1 MTLDVVDEI
10 INSGVRRD
18 FEASGLQLWIGRRL
32 GQLPGRISIADTDAG
47 AALGAFVRLYISLV
61 PAVLQCISRD
71 AEPDSLLSAICD
83 QCVRYFTEL
92 PEAVT
97 GQSGVSGLLIKAYRC
112 HRLVEE
118 FRDTYP
124 DLGRSDAFHFVN
136 DEANLLVH
144 QLVGEPFANEVDLAC
159 ENDLD
164 QLINQV
170 CGPGGFDSRAFAQS
184 LADAADPT
192 PSAPCSEADDRCE
205 CLCRRRHSGGC
216 FRLRENNL
224 ATLLTAHKI
233 ALSLGYEPG
242 FGSRFGSL

>member
-32 GQLPGRISIADTDAG
+32 GQLPGRISIADKDAG
-47 AALGAFVRLYISLV
+47 AALGAFVRLYISVV
-61 PAVLQCISRD
+61 PALLQCLARD
-71 AEPDSLLSAICD
+71 AEPDGLLSAICA

-124 DLGRSDAFHFVN
+124 DLGRSEAFHFVN

-144 QLVGEPFANEVDLAC
+144 QLVGEPFANEVDMAC

-170 CGPGGFDSRAFAQS
+170 SGPSGFDSRAFAQS
-184 LADAADPT
+184 LAIAAGA
-192 PSAPCSEADDRCE
+192 SRKGSGDDCD
-205 CLCRRRHSGGC
+205 CLCKRRHAGGC
-216 FRLRENNL
+216 FRLRENDLVN
-224 ATLLTAHKI
+224 LLTAHKI
-233 ALSLGYEPG
+233 ALSLGYESG
-242 FGSRFGSL
+242 FGSRFGNL